1 MNIKIFVMK
10 NSVISFGSLPLLAT
24 LIFIN
29 ISCTPERP
37 ARPSIIQVPPPP
49 PRSFSNQWIWV
60 DAKRNTTIERPLDFA
75 ILNGSV
81 TGPGINGSRVRWEQT
96 RGAAGCII
104 ENPDSVITKVS
115 NLLVGSYQFKLT
127 GTAISGVTMSDTM
140 TVTVQEATSPS
151 RQIFFSNLEW
161 ECLMGC
167 SIYLGYSMSFLPAGY
182 PITVYIRRENMSTWE
197 LVVPESVFTTEKYFY
212 NIWGGQLSVFE
223 NSNIEATDHPEVKV
237 VF

>member
-1 MNIKIFVMK
+1 MK
-10 NSVISFGSLPLLAT
+10 NSVISFCSPLLLAT

-29 ISCTPERP
+29 INCTPERP
-37 ARPSIIQVPPPP
+37 TRPSIIQVPSPT
-49 PRSFSNQWIWV
+49 SFSNQWIWV
-60 DAKRNTTIERPLDFA
+60 DAMRNITIERPMDFA

-81 TGPGINGSRVRWEQT
+81 TGPGTNGSRVRWEQT
-96 RGAAGCII
+96 SGPAGCII
-104 ENPDSVITKVS
+104 ENADSVITKVS

-127 GTAISGVTMSDTM
+127 GTAISGVTMSHTM
-140 TVTVQEATSPS
+140 TVNVQEATSAS

-167 SIYLGYSMSFLPAGY
+167 SIYLGYSLSFIPAGH
-182 PITVYIRRENMSTWE
+182 PITVYIKRENMSTWE
-197 LVVPESVFTTEKYFY
+197 LVVPESFFTTEKYFY
-212 NIWGGQLSVFE
+212 NTWGGQLSVLE